1 MIKII
6 KDKVLKLIWGKEYVP
21 EGLLE
26 LYKYFRHNDP
36 IEFDVNFENG
46 KLIAVSKN
54 FRHGSIVTSGINQEM
69 LDKNI
74 EDAILTSFD
83 IPSSYSKEAA
93 VGKIGQNSK
102 SYAVA

>member
-1 MIKII
+1 MIKQI
-6 KDKVLKLIWGKEYVP
+6 KDKILKLIFGNEYVP

-36 IEFDVNFENG
+36 IDFNVTFENG
-46 KLIAVSKN
+46 KHIAVSKN
-54 FRHGSIVTSGINQEM
+54 FRHGSIVTSASSKED

-74 EDAILTSFD
+74 KDAILTSFD

-93 VGKIGQNSK
+93 LSEVGQKTK

>member
-1 MIKII
+1 MIKQI
-6 KDKVLKLIWGKEYVP
+6 KDKILKLILGNEYVP

-36 IEFDVNFENG
+36 IDFDVTFEDG
-46 KLIAVSKN
+46 QFIAVSKN
-54 FRHGSIVTSGINQEM
+54 FRHGSIVTSALTKEK
-69 LDKNI
+69 LDKEI

-83 IPSSYSKEAA
+83 IPSAYSKEAA
-93 VGKIGQNSK
+93 VINVGKKVK